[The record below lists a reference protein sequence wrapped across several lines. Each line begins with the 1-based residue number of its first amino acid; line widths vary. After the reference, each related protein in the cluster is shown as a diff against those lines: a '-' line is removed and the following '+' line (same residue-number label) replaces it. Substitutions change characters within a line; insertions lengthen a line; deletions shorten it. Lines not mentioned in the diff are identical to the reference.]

1 MDTARYVLAVLV
13 LVAYPPPIAFW
24 LITHP
29 FIGFWRKL
37 GPGWTYAILLPVLVA
52 IGWGMWTIREPLL
65 ATEFGTNYGLW
76 PVALIAYAIS
86 IVIEVKCR
94 KQLAVTT
101 LIGVP
106 EFSKNPGGGKLLTGG
121 IYGRVRHPRYVGAVF
136 GALGTALLTNYLT
149 TYVIAVLLIPVLY
162 VIVVLE
168 ERELRARFGD
178 AYVRYAERVPRFVPK
193 RRR

>member
-1 MDTARYVLAVLV
+1 MLAVLV

-37 GPGWTYAILLPVLVA
+37 GPGWTYAILLPALVA
-52 IGWGMWTIREPLL
+52 IGWAMWTLREPLL
-65 ATEFGTNYGLW
+65 AIEFGTDYALW
-76 PVALIAYAIS
+76 PVALIAFVIS
-86 IVIEVKCR
+86 IVIEKKCR
-94 KQLAVTT
+94 RLLSVTT

-106 EFSKNPGGGKLLTGG
+106 ELSKNPASGKLLTEG

-136 GALGTALLTNYLT
+136 GAFGTALLANYLA
-149 TYVIAVLLIPVLY
+149 TYVIALLLIPVLY
-162 VIVVLE
+162 IIVVLE
-168 ERELRARFGD
+168 ERELRVRFGD
-178 AYVRYAERVPRFVPK
+178 AYDRYAERVPRFIPK

>member
-1 MDTARYVLAVLV
+1 MDTARYVLAVIV

-37 GPGWTYAILLPVLVA
+37 GPGWTCAILLPVLVA
-52 IGWGMWTIREPLL
+52 IGWGMWTIRESLL
-65 ATEFGTNYGLW
+65 ATEFGTTYALW
-76 PVALIAYAIS
+76 PVALIAYIISLAI
-86 IVIEVKCR
+86 EKKCR
-94 KQLAVTT
+94 QVLSVTT

-106 EFSKNPGGGKLLTGG
+106 ELTKNPASGKLLTDG
-121 IYGRVRHPRYVGAVF
+121 IYGRVRHPRYVSSVIGTF
-136 GALGTALLTNYLT
+136 GTALLANYLA
-149 TYVIAVLLIPVLY
+149 TYVIAVLLVPVLY
-162 VIVVLE
+162 VVVVLE